1 MREVVNAVADKVTR
15 KPLDPVELK
24 SNYINGK
31 RVGNQIPGI
40 NVIPMHESTDRG
52 DEAIEFLNLVG
63 IELDPWQAHILRAAC
78 NMDSRQKW
86 AATEVGLVVPR
97 QCGKTVIAELRELV
111 GLFLFGEQVQIHS
124 AQLFSTAKE
133 SFLRQVARIRKCPD
147 LMETVHKFRTG
158 NDNVS
163 IELKNGSRLMYQ
175 ARGNDPSRGFS
186 ADLVVYDEAYG
197 LTAEVIAAS
206 MMTLSARP
214 NPQLWY
220 CSSTGMEDSE
230 FLYRVRERG
239 LDRAPRLAFFEFSAS
254 PGCDPKDKEE
264 WYRAIPALGIRIEEE
279 FIESEGQALD
289 WGKQFRRE
297 RLGLWA
303 DTSMRD
309 VIEEEWWVDCANE
322 GSEISGEEIVAAVD
336 ISPWRDRASV
346 SICGITEDGRRQL
359 EVIYTAKG
367 TDWVVDYIKKLY
379 MSTQPPVKVAIQGG
393 GAPGSMIAPLQRE
406 GVDLII
412 LGQTEIGRA
421 TGEFH
426 DSVRDGMIVHLN
438 DPIVNAALA
447 NSTRYNIG
455 SREGSSESPTW
466 GFSRKN
472 TSGADIT
479 PIVSACFAHYGM
491 SKFLAERGIEEAKK
505 PTLAHMNAPIGGRIW

>member
-1 MREVVNAVADKVTR
+1 MARAATVEKVTR
-15 KPLDPVELK
+15 KPMEPVELTP
-24 SNYINGK
+24 NVVNGK
-31 RVGNQIPGI
+31 RIGNQVPGI
-40 NVIPMHESTDRG
+40 NVVPMHESRQRG
-52 DEAIEFLNLVG
+52 DEAVEFLKLIG
-63 IELDPWQAHILRAAC
+63 IDVDPWQEHILRESL
-78 NMDSRQKW
+78 NVDSRGKW
-86 AATEVGLVVPR
+86 AATEVGLIVPR

-111 GLFLFGEQVQIHS
+111 GLFVFGEQLQIHS

-147 LMETVHKFRTG
+147 LMDMVHKFRTG

-214 NPQLWY
+214 NPQMWY

-230 FLYRVRERG
+230 FLFRVRERG
-239 LDRAPRLAFFEFSAS
+239 LDRAPRLAFFEFSAT

-264 WYRAIPALGIRIEEE
+264 WYKAIPALGIRIEEE

-289 WGKQFRRE
+289 WGKQFCRE

-309 VIEEEWWVDCANE
+309 IIPVDWWEKCGDESSQIA
-322 GSEISGEEIVAAVD
+322 SDEIIAAIDV
-336 ISPWRDRASV
+336 SPFRDRASIAVCGV
-346 SICGITEDGRRQL
+346 SEDGRRQV
-359 EVIYTAKG
+359 EVVHSAKG
-367 TDWVVDYIKKLY
+367 TEWVTDYMRKLY
-379 MSTQPPVKVAIQGG
+379 MSTNPPVKVVIQGG
-393 GAPGSMIAPLQRE
+393 GVPGSFIAPLQQE
-406 GVDLII
+406 KIDLII
-412 LGQTEIGRA
+412 LGQSEIGRA

-426 DSVRDGMIVHLN
+426 DAVRDEVVVHLN
-438 DPIVNAALA
+438 DPLVLA
-447 NSTRYNIG
+447 GLKNSTRYGIG
-455 SREGSSESPTW
+455 SKEGERESPTW
-466 GFSRKN
+466 GFARKDGA
-472 TSGADIT
+472 GADIT
-479 PIVSACFAHYGM
+479 PIVACCYAYYGL
-491 SKFLAERGIEEAKK
+491 SKFLAEKAIEEAKK
-505 PTLAHMNAPIGGRIW
+505 PLGAHVNAPIGGRIW